1 MFTIDDA
8 AYYSQRERAERCL
21 AANAT
26 DPAARAAHLQLAGN
40 YRKRAAEARLTA
52 ESSTEPALIIRPTPP
67 RRPARITGSEPY
79 RH

>member
-26 DPAARAAHLQLAGN
+26 DPAARAAHLALAGN
-40 YRKRAAEARLTA
+40 YRKRAAEARLLA
-52 ESSTEPALIIRPTPP
+52 ESSTEPSLIIKPSPP
-67 RRPARITGSEPY
+67 RRQAPISSSGPY